1 MSDLSRMDKDAVGEF
16 FIDDAGEVW
25 TCIGWISHP
34 AAVLERYG
42 DNEYPGNRRT
52 VVAQSRMGDS
62 YAHEELSEDF
72 KMWLALRHRKAG
84 DA

>member
-1 MSDLSRMDKDAVGEF
+1 MSDLSKLDQDAVTEF

-25 TCIGWISHP
+25 TCIGWISNP

-42 DNEYPGNRRT
+42 DNQRRT
-52 VVAQSRMGDS
+52 VVAQSNTGES
-62 YAHEELSEDF
+62 YKHVELPEDF
-72 KMWLALRHRKAG
+72 KVWLALQHRNTG